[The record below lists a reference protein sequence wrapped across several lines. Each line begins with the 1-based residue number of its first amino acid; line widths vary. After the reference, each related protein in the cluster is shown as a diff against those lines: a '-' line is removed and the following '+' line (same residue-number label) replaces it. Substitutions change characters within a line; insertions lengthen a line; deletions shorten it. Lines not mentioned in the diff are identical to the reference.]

1 MPESPTLPVI
11 IFSSYTNIK
20 PYLNMSSGI
29 YVLQMNWI
37 KPLCIERFN
46 FNHGSNTNRSNYR
59 KFLTCIL
66 TLFIVI
72 ID

>member
-46 FNHGSNTNRSNYR
+46 FNHG
-59 KFLTCIL
+59 FPHQIL
-66 TLFIVI
+66 IGVI
-72 ID
+72 IENVLHVYVH

>member
-37 KPLCIERFN
+37 KPLCIERSN
-46 FNHGSNTNRSNYR
+46 FNHG
-59 KFLTCIL
+59 FLLIA
-66 TLFIVI
+66 VI
-72 ID
+72 IENVLHVYIH

>member
-29 YVLQMNWI
+29 YVLQTKAI
-37 KPLCIERFN
+37 AEL
-46 FNHGSNTNRSNYR
+46 
-59 KFLTCIL
+59 
-66 TLFIVI
+66 
-72 ID
+72 D